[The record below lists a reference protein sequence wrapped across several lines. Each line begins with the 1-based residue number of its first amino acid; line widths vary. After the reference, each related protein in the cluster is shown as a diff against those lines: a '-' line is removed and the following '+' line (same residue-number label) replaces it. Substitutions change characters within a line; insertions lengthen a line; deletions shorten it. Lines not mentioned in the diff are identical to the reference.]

1 MTHDC
6 YSPNYFFM
14 PYSLTQD
21 GIDPRGFSG
30 APIIVNKE
38 PSGGELWIASP
49 HVVGIALR
57 YFKKDN
63 RRRDDLLMA
72 AKISTVIDL
81 LKTDKG

>member
-1 MTHDC
+1 MTQNC

-21 GIDPRGFSG
+21 GIDPHGFSG

-38 PSGGELWIASP
+38 PSAGELWTASP

-57 YFKKDN
+57 YFKKN
-63 RRRDDLLMA
+63 SLRSTDLLMA
-72 AKISTVIDL
+72 VKISAVIDL
-81 LKTDKG
+81 LISDKG